1 MWQVFLEFA
10 NSVAIYLH
18 FREIIT
24 DLVTLSLL
32 LVIGVCFLLRESG
45 PLQVGPRRFLPA
57 RGLHEVFRVRRF
69 ESVCEGQVS
78 GEVNHVQF
86 AVRARRPD
94 VVNLA
99 SETWWKIAFV
109 ILIKKFIK
117 N

>member
-1 MWQVFLEFA
+1 MNDKIVLEFP
-10 NSVAIYLH
+10 NSIAIYLH

-24 DLVTLSLL
+24 DLVTLSQL
-32 LVIGVCFLLRESG
+32 LVVGVCFLLRESG

-57 RGLHEVFRVRRF
+57 GSLHEVFGVRRF

-86 AVRARRPD
+86 AIWARRPD

-99 SETWWKIAFV
+99 SETWG
-109 ILIKKFIK
+109 K
-117 N
+117 NSFCDID